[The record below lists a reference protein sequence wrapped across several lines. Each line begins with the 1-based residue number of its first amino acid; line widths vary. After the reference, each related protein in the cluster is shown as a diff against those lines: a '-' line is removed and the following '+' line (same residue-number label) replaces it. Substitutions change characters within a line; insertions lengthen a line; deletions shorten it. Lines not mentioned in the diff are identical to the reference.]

1 MTNMVKPLAYSLG
14 ILLAANATAATA
26 PTTKTTSKTTTTTK
40 TPATKAVATKTTTKS
55 TTTSTKAAK
64 QDTKKTATTKSNTTS
79 KTTEKVTKPATESTT
94 PTTATTS
101 NTGSVLVPV
110 LTAPTVANIT
120 YPSANSVQFIGTDIS
135 AQNATNIPMPALTL
149 SNISTV
155 KTVLIPQT
163 ADNSSQ
169 LDVSVLDDFI
179 TYVSPKARHYPP
191 VFASRTE
198 RYNATE
204 RLKSLTAWIETYA
217 QNPNASYDVLLRAA
231 KLNAMG
237 RNLDLGSDYAVRAGN
252 AIARAIKL
260 NDTAEANFLYGAMLA
275 EGGGFKEGAKYL
287 EKAEKMGYLEAT
299 QSLAQ
304 ADLLD
309 DKKDRAIQRLTEFKA
324 KNPDNPYIDEQL
336 RIVNSGKYY
345 IWDIPAKVAQ

>member
-1 MTNMVKPLAYSLG
+1 MTHMVKPLAYTLA
-14 ILLAANATAATA
+14 ILMATNATVAMAATA
-26 PTTKTTSKTTTTTK
+26 TAKTTAKTT
-40 TPATKAVATKTTTKS
+40 ATKTTT
-55 TTTSTKAAK
+55 A
-64 QDTKKTATTKSNTTS
+64 
-79 KTTEKVTKPATESTT
+79 KPATQTTAIKKTTVTKAKTTNKLTEKSADMVNSVKDTT
-94 PTTATTS
+94 PQMTPPSATS
-101 NTGSVLVPV
+101 NTGSVIVPV
-110 LTAPTVANIT
+110 LTAPTVANVV
-120 YPSANSVQFIGTDIS
+120 YPSTNSVQLVGTDIS
-135 AQNATNIPMPALTL
+135 AQNLANIPLPTLTL
-149 SNISTV
+149 SNISTI
-155 KTVLIPQT
+155 KTVLIPRT
-163 ADNSSQ
+163 TDNSTQ

-179 TYVSPKARHYPP
+179 TYASPMARHYPP
-191 VFASRTE
+191 VFSSRTE
-198 RYNATE
+198 RYNTTE

-217 QNPNASYDVLLRAA
+217 QNPNASYEVLLRAA

-252 AIARAIKL
+252 YIARALRL

-345 IWDIPAKVAQ
+345 IWDIPAKVVQ

>member
-1 MTNMVKPLAYSLG
+1 MTHMVKPLAYTLA
-14 ILLAANATAATA
+14 ILMATNATVAMAATA
-26 PTTKTTSKTTTTTK
+26 TAKTTTKTTTAK
-40 TPATKAVATKTTTKS
+40 PATQTT
-55 TTTSTKAAK
+55 A
-64 QDTKKTATTKSNTTS
+64 TKKTTVTKA
-79 KTTEKVTKPATESTT
+79 KTTNKSTEKSADTVNSVKDTT
-94 PTTATTS
+94 PQTTPPSATS
-101 NTGSVLVPV
+101 NTGSMIVPV
-110 LTAPTVANIT
+110 LTAPTVANVM
-120 YPSANSVQFIGTDIS
+120 YPSTNSVQLVGTDIS
-135 AQNATNIPMPALTL
+135 AQNLANIPLPTLTL

-155 KTVLIPQT
+155 KTVLIPRT
-163 ADNSSQ
+163 TDNSTQ

-179 TYVSPKARHYPP
+179 TYATPMARHYPP
-191 VFASRTE
+191 VFSSRTE
-198 RYNATE
+198 RYNTTE

-217 QNPNASYDVLLRAA
+217 QNPNASYEVLLRAA

-252 AIARAIKL
+252 YIARAVRL

-345 IWDIPAKVAQ
+345 IWDIPAKVVQ

>member
-1 MTNMVKPLAYSLG
+1 MTHMVKPLAYTLA
-14 ILLAANATAATA
+14 ILMATNATVAMAATA
-26 PTTKTTSKTTTTTK
+26 TAKTTTKTTTTK
-40 TPATKAVATKTTTKS
+40 TTTAKPATQTT
-55 TTTSTKAAK
+55 A
-64 QDTKKTATTKSNTTS
+64 TKKTTVTKA
-79 KTTEKVTKPATESTT
+79 KTTNKSTEKSADKVNSVKDTT
-94 PTTATTS
+94 PQTTPPSATS
-101 NTGSVLVPV
+101 NTGSMIVPV
-110 LTAPTVANIT
+110 LTAPTVANVM
-120 YPSANSVQFIGTDIS
+120 YPSTNSVQLVGTDIS
-135 AQNATNIPMPALTL
+135 AQNFANIPLPTLTL

-155 KTVLIPQT
+155 KTVLIPRT
-163 ADNSSQ
+163 ADNSAQ

-179 TYVSPKARHYPP
+179 TYATPMARHYPP
-191 VFASRTE
+191 VFSSRTE
-198 RYNATE
+198 RYNTTE

-217 QNPNASYDVLLRAA
+217 QNPNASYEVLLRAA

-252 AIARAIKL
+252 YIARALRL

-275 EGGGFKEGAKYL
+275 EGGGFKEGVKYL

-324 KNPDNPYIDEQL
+324 RNPDNPYIDEQL
-336 RIVNSGKYY
+336 RIIDSGKYY
-345 IWDIPAKVAQ
+345 IWDIPAKVVQ

>member
-1 MTNMVKPLAYSLG
+1 MTHMVKPLAYTLA
-14 ILLAANATAATA
+14 ILMATNTTVAMAATA
-26 PTTKTTSKTTTTTK
+26 TAKTTTKTTTTK
-40 TPATKAVATKTTTKS
+40 TTTAKPATQTT
-55 TTTSTKAAK
+55 A
-64 QDTKKTATTKSNTTS
+64 TKKTTVTKAKTTNKSTEKSADKVNSVKNTT
-79 KTTEKVTKPATESTT
+79 PQMT
-94 PTTATTS
+94 PPSATS
-101 NTGSVLVPV
+101 NTGSVIVPV
-110 LTAPTVANIT
+110 LTAPTVANVV
-120 YPSANSVQFIGTDIS
+120 YPSTNSVQLVGTDIS
-135 AQNATNIPMPALTL
+135 AQNLANIPLPTLTL

-155 KTVLIPQT
+155 KTVLIPRT
-163 ADNSSQ
+163 TDNSTQ

-179 TYVSPKARHYPP
+179 TYASPMARHYPP
-191 VFASRTE
+191 VFSSRTE
-198 RYNATE
+198 RYNTTE

-217 QNPNASYDVLLRAA
+217 QNPNASYEVLLRAA

-252 AIARAIKL
+252 YIARAVRL

-275 EGGGFKEGAKYL
+275 EGGGFKEGVKYL

-345 IWDIPAKVAQ
+345 IWDIPAKVVQ

>member
-1 MTNMVKPLAYSLG
+1 MTHMVKPLAYTLA
-14 ILLAANATAATA
+14 ILMATNTTVAMAATA
-26 PTTKTTSKTTTTTK
+26 TAKTTTKTTTTK
-40 TPATKAVATKTTTKS
+40 TTT
-55 TTTSTKAAK
+55 A
-64 QDTKKTATTKSNTTS
+64 
-79 KTTEKVTKPATESTT
+79 KPATQTTAIKKTTVTKAKTTNKSTEKSADKVNSVKDTT
-94 PTTATTS
+94 PQTTPPSATS
-101 NTGSVLVPV
+101 NTGSMIVPV
-110 LTAPTVANIT
+110 LTAPTVANVM
-120 YPSANSVQFIGTDIS
+120 YPSTNSVQLVGTDIS
-135 AQNATNIPMPALTL
+135 AQNFANIPLPTLTL

-155 KTVLIPQT
+155 KTVLIPRT
-163 ADNSSQ
+163 TDNSTQ

-179 TYVSPKARHYPP
+179 TYITPMARHYPP
-191 VFASRTE
+191 VFSSRTE

-217 QNPNASYDVLLRAA
+217 QNPNASYEVLLRAA

-252 AIARAIKL
+252 YIARAIKL

-275 EGGGFKEGAKYL
+275 EGGGFKEGTKYL

-324 KNPDNPYIDEQL
+324 RNPDNPYIDEQL
-336 RIVNSGKYY
+336 RIIDSGKYY
-345 IWDIPAKVAQ
+345 IWDIPAKVVQ

>member
-1 MTNMVKPLAYSLG
+1 MTHMVKPLAYTLA
-14 ILLAANATAATA
+14 ILMATNATVAMAATA
-26 PTTKTTSKTTTTTK
+26 TAKTTTKTTTTK
-40 TPATKAVATKTTTKS
+40 TTTAKPATQTT
-55 TTTSTKAAK
+55 A
-64 QDTKKTATTKSNTTS
+64 TKKTTVTKA
-79 KTTEKVTKPATESTT
+79 KTTNKSTEKSADTVNSVKDTT
-94 PTTATTS
+94 PQTTPPSATS
-101 NTGSVLVPV
+101 NTGSMIVPV
-110 LTAPTVANIT
+110 LTAPTVANVM
-120 YPSANSVQFIGTDIS
+120 YPSTNSVQLVGTDIS
-135 AQNATNIPMPALTL
+135 AQNLANIPLPTLTL
-149 SNISTV
+149 SNISTI
-155 KTVLIPQT
+155 KTVLVPRT
-163 ADNSSQ
+163 TDNSTQ

-179 TYVSPKARHYPP
+179 TYVTPMARHYPP
-191 VFASRTE
+191 VFSSRTE
-198 RYNATE
+198 RYNTTE
-204 RLKSLTAWIETYA
+204 RLKSLTAWIESYA
-217 QNPNASYDVLLRAA
+217 QNPNASYEVLLRAA

-252 AIARAIKL
+252 YIARAIKL

-345 IWDIPAKVAQ
+345 IWDIPAKVVQ

>member
-1 MTNMVKPLAYSLG
+1 MTHMVKPLAYTLA
-14 ILLAANATAATA
+14 ILMATNATVAMAATA
-26 PTTKTTSKTTTTTK
+26 TAKTTTKTTTTK
-40 TPATKAVATKTTTKS
+40 TTTAKPATQTT
-55 TTTSTKAAK
+55 A
-64 QDTKKTATTKSNTTS
+64 TKKTTVTKA
-79 KTTEKVTKPATESTT
+79 KTTNKSTEKSADTVNSVKDTT
-94 PTTATTS
+94 PQTTPPSATS
-101 NTGSVLVPV
+101 NTGSMIVPV
-110 LTAPTVANIT
+110 LTAPTVANVM
-120 YPSANSVQFIGTDIS
+120 YPSTNSVQLVGTDIS
-135 AQNATNIPMPALTL
+135 AQNLANIPLPTLTL
-149 SNISTV
+149 SNISTI
-155 KTVLIPQT
+155 KTVLVPRT
-163 ADNSSQ
+163 TDNSTQ

-179 TYVSPKARHYPP
+179 TYATPMARHYPP
-191 VFASRTE
+191 VFSSRTE
-198 RYNATE
+198 RYNTTE

-217 QNPNASYDVLLRAA
+217 QNPNASYEVLLRAA

-252 AIARAIKL
+252 YIARAVRL

-345 IWDIPAKVAQ
+345 IWDIPAKVVQ

>member
-1 MTNMVKPLAYSLG
+1 MTHMVKPLTYTLA
-14 ILLAANATAATA
+14 ILMATNATVAMAATA
-26 PTTKTTSKTTTTTK
+26 TAKTTTKTTTTK
-40 TPATKAVATKTTTKS
+40 TTTAKPATQTT
-55 TTTSTKAAK
+55 A
-64 QDTKKTATTKSNTTS
+64 TKKTTVAKA
-79 KTTEKVTKPATESTT
+79 KTTNKSTEKSADTVNSVKDTT
-94 PTTATTS
+94 PQTTPPSATS
-101 NTGSVLVPV
+101 NTGSMIVPV
-110 LTAPTVANIT
+110 LTAPTVANVI
-120 YPSANSVQFIGTDIS
+120 YPSTNSVQLVGTDIS
-135 AQNATNIPMPALTL
+135 AQNLANIPLPTLTL
-149 SNISTV
+149 SNISTI
-155 KTVLIPQT
+155 KTVLVPRT
-163 ADNSSQ
+163 TDNSTQ

-179 TYVSPKARHYPP
+179 TYATPMARHYPP
-191 VFASRTE
+191 VFSSRTE
-198 RYNATE
+198 RYNTTE

-217 QNPNASYDVLLRAA
+217 QNPNASYEVLLRAA

-252 AIARAIKL
+252 YIARAVRL

-324 KNPDNPYIDEQL
+324 RNPDNPYIDEQL
-336 RIVNSGKYY
+336 RIIDSGKYY
-345 IWDIPAKVAQ
+345 IWDIPAKVVQ

>member
-1 MTNMVKPLAYSLG
+1 MTHMVKPLAYTLA
-14 ILLAANATAATA
+14 ILMATNATVAMAATA
-26 PTTKTTSKTTTTTK
+26 TAKTTTKTTTTK
-40 TPATKAVATKTTTKS
+40 TTTAKPATQTT
-55 TTTSTKAAK
+55 A
-64 QDTKKTATTKSNTTS
+64 TKKTTVTKA
-79 KTTEKVTKPATESTT
+79 KTTNKSTEKSADTVNSVKDTTLQTT
-94 PTTATTS
+94 PPSDTS
-101 NTGSVLVPV
+101 NTGSMIVPV
-110 LTAPTVANIT
+110 LTAPTVANVM
-120 YPSANSVQFIGTDIS
+120 YPSTNSVQLVGTDIS
-135 AQNATNIPMPALTL
+135 AQNFANIPLPTLTL
-149 SNISTV
+149 SNISTI
-155 KTVLIPQT
+155 KTVLIPRT
-163 ADNSSQ
+163 ADNSTQ

-179 TYVSPKARHYPP
+179 TYVTPMARHYPP
-191 VFASRTE
+191 VFSSRTE

-204 RLKSLTAWIETYA
+204 RLKSLTAWIESYA
-217 QNPNASYDVLLRAA
+217 QNPNASYEVLLRAA

-252 AIARAIKL
+252 YIARAIKL

-275 EGGGFKEGAKYL
+275 EGGGFKEGTKYL

-336 RIVNSGKYY
+336 RIIDSGKYY
-345 IWDIPAKVAQ
+345 IWDIPAKVVQ

>member
-1 MTNMVKPLAYSLG
+1 MTHMVKPLAYTLA
-14 ILLAANATAATA
+14 ILMATNATVAMAATA
-26 PTTKTTSKTTTTTK
+26 TAKTTTKTTTTK
-40 TPATKAVATKTTTKS
+40 TTTAKPATQTT
-55 TTTSTKAAK
+55 A
-64 QDTKKTATTKSNTTS
+64 TKKTTVTKAKTTNKSTEKSADTVNSVKNTT
-79 KTTEKVTKPATESTT
+79 PQMT
-94 PTTATTS
+94 PPSATS
-101 NTGSVLVPV
+101 NTGSMIVPV
-110 LTAPTVANIT
+110 LTAPTVANVM
-120 YPSANSVQFIGTDIS
+120 YPSTNSVQLVGTDIS
-135 AQNATNIPMPALTL
+135 AQNFANIPLPTLTL
-149 SNISTV
+149 SNISTI
-155 KTVLIPQT
+155 KTVLVPRT
-163 ADNSSQ
+163 TDNSTQ

-179 TYVSPKARHYPP
+179 TYVTPMARHYPP
-191 VFASRTE
+191 VFSSRTE

-204 RLKSLTAWIETYA
+204 RLKSLTAWIESYA
-217 QNPNASYDVLLRAA
+217 QNPNASYEVLLRAA

-252 AIARAIKL
+252 YIARAVRL

-345 IWDIPAKVAQ
+345 IWDIPAKVVQ

>member
-1 MTNMVKPLAYSLG
+1 MTHMVKPLAYTLA
-14 ILLAANATAATA
+14 ILMATNATVAMAANATAKT
-26 PTTKTTSKTTTTTK
+26 TTKTTTTK
-40 TPATKAVATKTTTKS
+40 TTAAKPATQTT
-55 TTTSTKAAK
+55 A
-64 QDTKKTATTKSNTTS
+64 TKKTTVTKA
-79 KTTEKVTKPATESTT
+79 KTTNKSTEKSADMVNSVKDTT
-94 PTTATTS
+94 PQTTPPSATS
-101 NTGSVLVPV
+101 NTGSMIVPV
-110 LTAPTVANIT
+110 LTAPTVANVM
-120 YPSANSVQFIGTDIS
+120 YPSTNSVQLVGTDIS
-135 AQNATNIPMPALTL
+135 AQNFANIPLPTLTL

-155 KTVLIPQT
+155 KTVLIPRT
-163 ADNSSQ
+163 ADNSAQ

-179 TYVSPKARHYPP
+179 TYVTPMARHYPP
-191 VFASRTE
+191 VFSSRTE

-204 RLKSLTAWIETYA
+204 RLKSLTAWIESYA
-217 QNPNASYDVLLRAA
+217 QNPNASYEVLLRAA

-252 AIARAIKL
+252 YIARAIKL

-275 EGGGFKEGAKYL
+275 EGGGFKEGTKYL

-324 KNPDNPYIDEQL
+324 RNPDNPYIDEQL
-336 RIVNSGKYY
+336 RIIDSGKYY
-345 IWDIPAKVAQ
+345 IWDIPAKVVQ

>member
-1 MTNMVKPLAYSLG
+1 MTHMVKPLAYTLA
-14 ILLAANATAATA
+14 ILMATNATVAMAATA
-26 PTTKTTSKTTTTTK
+26 TAKTTTKTTTTK
-40 TPATKAVATKTTTKS
+40 TTTAKPATQTT
-55 TTTSTKAAK
+55 A
-64 QDTKKTATTKSNTTS
+64 TKKTTVTKA
-79 KTTEKVTKPATESTT
+79 KTTNKSTEKSADTVNSVKDTT
-94 PTTATTS
+94 PQTTPPSATS
-101 NTGSVLVPV
+101 NTGSMIVPV
-110 LTAPTVANIT
+110 LTAPTVANVI
-120 YPSANSVQFIGTDIS
+120 YPSTNSVQLVGTDIS
-135 AQNATNIPMPALTL
+135 AQNLANIPLPTLTL
-149 SNISTV
+149 SNISTI
-155 KTVLIPQT
+155 KTVLVPRT
-163 ADNSSQ
+163 TDNSTQ

-179 TYVSPKARHYPP
+179 TYASPMARHYPP
-191 VFASRTE
+191 VFSSRTE
-198 RYNATE
+198 RYNTTE
-204 RLKSLTAWIETYA
+204 RLKSLTAWIESYA
-217 QNPNASYDVLLRAA
+217 QNPNASYEVLLRAA

-252 AIARAIKL
+252 YIARALRL

-275 EGGGFKEGAKYL
+275 EGGGFKEGVKYL

-345 IWDIPAKVAQ
+345 IWDIPAKVVQ

>member
-1 MTNMVKPLAYSLG
+1 MTHMVKPLVYTLA
-14 ILLAANATAATA
+14 ILMATNATVAMAATA
-26 PTTKTTSKTTTTTK
+26 KTTTKTTTTK
-40 TPATKAVATKTTTKS
+40 TTTAKPATQTT
-55 TTTSTKAAK
+55 A
-64 QDTKKTATTKSNTTS
+64 TKKTTVTKAKTTKKS
-79 KTTEKVTKPATESTT
+79 TEKSADTVNSVKDTT
-94 PTTATTS
+94 PQTTPPSATS
-101 NTGSVLVPV
+101 NTGSMIVPV
-110 LTAPTVANIT
+110 LTAPTVANVM
-120 YPSANSVQFIGTDIS
+120 YPSTNSVQLVGTDIS
-135 AQNATNIPMPALTL
+135 AQNFANIPLPALTL

-155 KTVLIPQT
+155 KTVLIPRT
-163 ADNSSQ
+163 TDNSTQ

-179 TYVSPKARHYPP
+179 TYVTPMARHYPP
-191 VFASRTE
+191 VFSSRTE

-204 RLKSLTAWIETYA
+204 RLKSLTAWIESYA
-217 QNPNASYDVLLRAA
+217 QNPNASYEVLLRAA

-252 AIARAIKL
+252 YIARAVRL

-275 EGGGFKEGAKYL
+275 EGGGFKEGTKYL

-324 KNPDNPYIDEQL
+324 RNPDNPYIDEQL
-336 RIVNSGKYY
+336 RIIDSGKYY
-345 IWDIPAKVAQ
+345 IWDIPAKVVQ

>member
-1 MTNMVKPLAYSLG
+1 MTHMVKPLAYTLA
-14 ILLAANATAATA
+14 ILMATNATVAMAATA
-26 PTTKTTSKTTTTTK
+26 TAKTTTKTTTTK
-40 TPATKAVATKTTTKS
+40 TTTAKPATQTT
-55 TTTSTKAAK
+55 A
-64 QDTKKTATTKSNTTS
+64 TKKTTVTKA
-79 KTTEKVTKPATESTT
+79 KTTNKSTEKSADTVNSVKDTT
-94 PTTATTS
+94 PQTTPPSATS
-101 NTGSVLVPV
+101 NTGSMIVPV
-110 LTAPTVANIT
+110 LTAPTVANVI
-120 YPSANSVQFIGTDIS
+120 YPSTNSVQLVGTDIS
-135 AQNATNIPMPALTL
+135 AQNLANIPLPTLTL
-149 SNISTV
+149 SNISTI
-155 KTVLIPQT
+155 KTVLVPRT
-163 ADNSSQ
+163 TDNSTQ

-179 TYVSPKARHYPP
+179 TYASPMARHYPP
-191 VFASRTE
+191 VFSSRTE
-198 RYNATE
+198 RYNTTE

-217 QNPNASYDVLLRAA
+217 QNPNASYEVLLRAA

-252 AIARAIKL
+252 YIARAVRL

-336 RIVNSGKYY
+336 RIIDSGKYY
-345 IWDIPAKVAQ
+345 IWDIPAKVVQ

>member
-1 MTNMVKPLAYSLG
+1 MTHMVKPLAYTLA
-14 ILLAANATAATA
+14 ILMATNATVAMAATA
-26 PTTKTTSKTTTTTK
+26 TAKTTTKTTTTK
-40 TPATKAVATKTTTKS
+40 TTTAKPATQTT
-55 TTTSTKAAK
+55 A
-64 QDTKKTATTKSNTTS
+64 TKKTTVTKA
-79 KTTEKVTKPATESTT
+79 KTTNKSTEKSADTVNSVKDTT
-94 PTTATTS
+94 PQTTPPSATS
-101 NTGSVLVPV
+101 NTGSMIVPV
-110 LTAPTVANIT
+110 LTAPTVANVI
-120 YPSANSVQFIGTDIS
+120 YPSTNSVQLVGTDIS
-135 AQNATNIPMPALTL
+135 AQNFANIPLPTLTL

-155 KTVLIPQT
+155 KTVLIPRT
-163 ADNSSQ
+163 TDNSTQ

-179 TYVSPKARHYPP
+179 TYVTPMARHYPP
-191 VFASRTE
+191 VFSSRTE

-217 QNPNASYDVLLRAA
+217 QNPNASYEVLLRAA

-252 AIARAIKL
+252 YIARAVRL

-345 IWDIPAKVAQ
+345 IWDIPAKVVQ

>member
-1 MTNMVKPLAYSLG
+1 MTHMVKPLAYTLA
-14 ILLAANATAATA
+14 ILMATNATVAMAATA
-26 PTTKTTSKTTTTTK
+26 TAKTTTKTTTTK
-40 TPATKAVATKTTTKS
+40 TTTAKPATQTT
-55 TTTSTKAAK
+55 A
-64 QDTKKTATTKSNTTS
+64 TKKTTVTKA
-79 KTTEKVTKPATESTT
+79 KTTNKSTEKSADMVNSVKDTT
-94 PTTATTS
+94 PQTTPPSATS
-101 NTGSVLVPV
+101 NTGSMIVPV
-110 LTAPTVANIT
+110 LTAPTVANVM
-120 YPSANSVQFIGTDIS
+120 YPSTNSVQLVGTDIS
-135 AQNATNIPMPALTL
+135 AQNLANIPLPTLTL
-149 SNISTV
+149 SNISTI
-155 KTVLIPQT
+155 KTVLVPRT
-163 ADNSSQ
+163 TDNSTQ

-179 TYVSPKARHYPP
+179 TYATPMARHYPP
-191 VFASRTE
+191 VFSSRTE
-198 RYNATE
+198 RYNTTE

-217 QNPNASYDVLLRAA
+217 QNPNASYEVLLRAA

-252 AIARAIKL
+252 YIARAIKL

-275 EGGGFKEGAKYL
+275 EGGGFKEGTKYL

-345 IWDIPAKVAQ
+345 IWDIPAKVVQ

>member
-1 MTNMVKPLAYSLG
+1 MTHMVKPLAYTLA
-14 ILLAANATAATA
+14 ILMATNATVAMAATA
-26 PTTKTTSKTTTTTK
+26 TAKTTTKTTTTK
-40 TPATKAVATKTTTKS
+40 TTTAKPATQTT
-55 TTTSTKAAK
+55 A
-64 QDTKKTATTKSNTTS
+64 TKKTTVTKA
-79 KTTEKVTKPATESTT
+79 KTTNKSTEKSADMVNSVKDTT
-94 PTTATTS
+94 PQTTPPSATS
-101 NTGSVLVPV
+101 NTGSMIVPV
-110 LTAPTVANIT
+110 LTAPTVANVM
-120 YPSANSVQFIGTDIS
+120 YPSTNSVQLVGTDIS
-135 AQNATNIPMPALTL
+135 AQNLANIPLPTLTL
-149 SNISTV
+149 SNISTI
-155 KTVLIPQT
+155 KTVLVPRT
-163 ADNSSQ
+163 TDNSTQ

-179 TYVSPKARHYPP
+179 TYVTPMARHYPP
-191 VFASRTE
+191 VFSSRTE
-198 RYNATE
+198 RYNTTE

-217 QNPNASYDVLLRAA
+217 QNPNASYEVLLRAA

-252 AIARAIKL
+252 YIARAVRL

-345 IWDIPAKVAQ
+345 IWDIPAKVVQ

>member
-1 MTNMVKPLAYSLG
+1 MTHMVKPLAYTLA
-14 ILLAANATAATA
+14 ILMATNATVAMAATA
-26 PTTKTTSKTTTTTK
+26 TAKTTTKTTTTK
-40 TPATKAVATKTTTKS
+40 TTTAKPATQTT
-55 TTTSTKAAK
+55 A
-64 QDTKKTATTKSNTTS
+64 TKKTTVTKA
-79 KTTEKVTKPATESTT
+79 KTTNKSTEKSADMVNSVKDTT
-94 PTTATTS
+94 PQTTTPSATS
-101 NTGSVLVPV
+101 NTGSMIVPV
-110 LTAPTVANIT
+110 LTAPTVANVM
-120 YPSANSVQFIGTDIS
+120 YPSTNSVQLVGTDIS
-135 AQNATNIPMPALTL
+135 AQNFANIPLPTLTL
-149 SNISTV
+149 SNISTI
-155 KTVLIPQT
+155 KTVLVPRT
-163 ADNSSQ
+163 TDNITQ

-179 TYVSPKARHYPP
+179 TYATPMARHYPP
-191 VFASRTE
+191 VFSSRTE
-198 RYNATE
+198 RYNTTE
-204 RLKSLTAWIETYA
+204 RLKSLTAWIESYA
-217 QNPNASYDVLLRAA
+217 QNPNASYEVLLRAA

-252 AIARAIKL
+252 YIARAVRL

-345 IWDIPAKVAQ
+345 IWDIPAKVVQ

>member
-1 MTNMVKPLAYSLG
+1 MTHMVKPLAYTLA
-14 ILLAANATAATA
+14 ILMATNATVAMAATA
-26 PTTKTTSKTTTTTK
+26 KTTTKTTTTK
-40 TPATKAVATKTTTKS
+40 TTTAKPATQTT
-55 TTTSTKAAK
+55 A
-64 QDTKKTATTKSNTTS
+64 TKKTTVAKA
-79 KTTEKVTKPATESTT
+79 KTTNKSTEKSADTVNSVKDTT
-94 PTTATTS
+94 PQTTPPSATS
-101 NTGSVLVPV
+101 NTGSMIVPV
-110 LTAPTVANIT
+110 LTAPTVANVM
-120 YPSANSVQFIGTDIS
+120 YPSTNSVQLVGTDIS
-135 AQNATNIPMPALTL
+135 AQNFANIPLPTLTL

-155 KTVLIPQT
+155 KTVLIPRT
-163 ADNSSQ
+163 TDNSTQ

-179 TYVSPKARHYPP
+179 TYATPMARHYPP
-191 VFASRTE
+191 VFSSRTE
-198 RYNATE
+198 RYNTTE
-204 RLKSLTAWIETYA
+204 RLKSLTAWIESYA
-217 QNPNASYDVLLRAA
+217 QNPNASYEVLLRAA

-252 AIARAIKL
+252 YIARAIKL

-275 EGGGFKEGAKYL
+275 EGGGFKEGTKYL

-336 RIVNSGKYY
+336 RIIDSGKYY
-345 IWDIPAKVAQ
+345 IWDIPAKVVQ

>member
-1 MTNMVKPLAYSLG
+1 MTHMVKPLAYTLA
-14 ILLAANATAATA
+14 ILMATNATVAMAATA
-26 PTTKTTSKTTTTTK
+26 TAKTTTKTTTTK
-40 TPATKAVATKTTTKS
+40 TTTAKPATQTT
-55 TTTSTKAAK
+55 A
-64 QDTKKTATTKSNTTS
+64 TKKTTVTKAKTTNKSTEKSADRVSNSVKNTTPQ
-79 KTTEKVTKPATESTT
+79 TTT
-94 PTTATTS
+94 PSATS
-101 NTGSVLVPV
+101 NTGSVIVPV
-110 LTAPTVANIT
+110 LTAPTVANVV
-120 YPSANSVQFIGTDIS
+120 YPSTNSVQLVGTDIS
-135 AQNATNIPMPALTL
+135 AQNLANIPLPTLTL
-149 SNISTV
+149 SNISTI
-155 KTVLIPQT
+155 KTVLVPRT
-163 ADNSSQ
+163 TDNRQ

-179 TYVSPKARHYPP
+179 TYASPMARHYPP
-191 VFASRTE
+191 VFSSRTE
-198 RYNATE
+198 RYNTTE

-217 QNPNASYDVLLRAA
+217 QNPNASYEVLLRAA

-252 AIARAIKL
+252 YIARAVRL

-345 IWDIPAKVAQ
+345 IWDIPAKVVQ

>member
-1 MTNMVKPLAYSLG
+1 MTHMVKPLAYTLA
-14 ILLAANATAATA
+14 ILMATNATVAMAATA
-26 PTTKTTSKTTTTTK
+26 TAKTTTKTTTTK
-40 TPATKAVATKTTTKS
+40 TTTAKPATQTT
-55 TTTSTKAAK
+55 A
-64 QDTKKTATTKSNTTS
+64 TKKTTVTKA
-79 KTTEKVTKPATESTT
+79 KTTNKSTEKSADKVNSVKDTT
-94 PTTATTS
+94 PQTTPPSATS
-101 NTGSVLVPV
+101 NTGSVIVPV
-110 LTAPTVANIT
+110 LTAPTVANVM
-120 YPSANSVQFIGTDIS
+120 YPSTNSVQLVGTDIS
-135 AQNATNIPMPALTL
+135 AQNLANIPLPTLTL
-149 SNISTV
+149 SNISTI
-155 KTVLIPQT
+155 KTVLVPRT
-163 ADNSSQ
+163 TDNSTQ

-179 TYVSPKARHYPP
+179 TYASPMARHYPP
-191 VFASRTE
+191 VFSSRTE
-198 RYNATE
+198 RYNTTE

-217 QNPNASYDVLLRAA
+217 QNPNASYEVLLRAA

-252 AIARAIKL
+252 YIARAVRL

-345 IWDIPAKVAQ
+345 IWDIPAKVVQ

>member
-1 MTNMVKPLAYSLG
+1 MTHMVKPLAYTLA
-14 ILLAANATAATA
+14 ILMATNATVAMAATA
-26 PTTKTTSKTTTTTK
+26 TAKTTTKTTTTK
-40 TPATKAVATKTTTKS
+40 TTTAKPATQTT
-55 TTTSTKAAK
+55 A
-64 QDTKKTATTKSNTTS
+64 TKKTTVTKA
-79 KTTEKVTKPATESTT
+79 KTTNKSTEKSADMVNSVKDTT
-94 PTTATTS
+94 PQTTPPSATS
-101 NTGSVLVPV
+101 NTGSMIVPV
-110 LTAPTVANIT
+110 LTAPTVANVM
-120 YPSANSVQFIGTDIS
+120 YPSTNSVQLVGTDIS
-135 AQNATNIPMPALTL
+135 AQNLPNIPLPTLTL

-155 KTVLIPQT
+155 KTVLIPRT
-163 ADNSSQ
+163 TDNSTQ

-179 TYVSPKARHYPP
+179 TYVAPMARHYPP
-191 VFASRTE
+191 VFSSRTE

-204 RLKSLTAWIETYA
+204 RLKSLTAWIESYA
-217 QNPNASYDVLLRAA
+217 QNPNASYEVLLRAA

-252 AIARAIKL
+252 YIARAIKL

-275 EGGGFKEGAKYL
+275 EGGGFKEGTKYL

-324 KNPDNPYIDEQL
+324 RNPDNPYIDEQL
-336 RIVNSGKYY
+336 RIIDSGKYY
-345 IWDIPAKVAQ
+345 IWDIPAKVVQ

>member
-1 MTNMVKPLAYSLG
+1 MTHMVKPLAYTLA
-14 ILLAANATAATA
+14 ILMATNATVAMAATA
-26 PTTKTTSKTTTTTK
+26 TAKTTTKTTTTK
-40 TPATKAVATKTTTKS
+40 TTTAKPATQTT
-55 TTTSTKAAK
+55 A
-64 QDTKKTATTKSNTTS
+64 TKKTTVTKA
-79 KTTEKVTKPATESTT
+79 KTTNKSTEKSADKVNSVKDTT
-94 PTTATTS
+94 PQTTPPSATS
-101 NTGSVLVPV
+101 NTGSVIVPV
-110 LTAPTVANIT
+110 LTAPTVANVM
-120 YPSANSVQFIGTDIS
+120 YPSTNSVQLVGTDIS
-135 AQNATNIPMPALTL
+135 AQNLANIPLPTLTL

-155 KTVLIPQT
+155 KTVLIPRT
-163 ADNSSQ
+163 TDNSTQ

-179 TYVSPKARHYPP
+179 TYATPMARHYPP
-191 VFASRTE
+191 VFSSRTE
-198 RYNATE
+198 RYNTTE

-217 QNPNASYDVLLRAA
+217 QNPNASYEVLLRAA

-252 AIARAIKL
+252 YIARAVRL

-345 IWDIPAKVAQ
+345 IWDIPAKVVQ

>member
-1 MTNMVKPLAYSLG
+1 MTHMVKPLTYTLA
-14 ILLAANATAATA
+14 ILMATNATVAMAATA
-26 PTTKTTSKTTTTTK
+26 TAKTTTKTTTTK
-40 TPATKAVATKTTTKS
+40 TTTAKPATQTT
-55 TTTSTKAAK
+55 A
-64 QDTKKTATTKSNTTS
+64 TKKTTVTKA
-79 KTTEKVTKPATESTT
+79 KTTNKSTEKSADTVNSVKDTT
-94 PTTATTS
+94 PQTTPPSATS
-101 NTGSVLVPV
+101 NTGSMIVPV
-110 LTAPTVANIT
+110 LTAPTVANVI
-120 YPSANSVQFIGTDIS
+120 YPSTNSVQLVGTDIS
-135 AQNATNIPMPALTL
+135 AQNLANIPLPTLTL

-155 KTVLIPQT
+155 KTVLIPRT
-163 ADNSSQ
+163 TDNSTQ

-179 TYVSPKARHYPP
+179 TYASPMARHYPP
-191 VFASRTE
+191 VFSSRTE
-198 RYNATE
+198 RYNTTE
-204 RLKSLTAWIETYA
+204 RLKSLTAWIESYA
-217 QNPNASYDVLLRAA
+217 QNPNASYEVLLRAA

-252 AIARAIKL
+252 YIARALRL

-345 IWDIPAKVAQ
+345 IWDIPAKVVQ

>member
-1 MTNMVKPLAYSLG
+1 MTHMVKPLAYTLA
-14 ILLAANATAATA
+14 ILMATNATVAMAATA
-26 PTTKTTSKTTTTTK
+26 TAKTTTKTTTTK
-40 TPATKAVATKTTTKS
+40 TT
-55 TTTSTKAAK
+55 AA
-64 QDTKKTATTKSNTTS
+64 
-79 KTTEKVTKPATESTT
+79 KPATQTTAAKKTTVTKAKPTNKSTEKSADTVNSVKDTT
-94 PTTATTS
+94 PQTTPPSATS
-101 NTGSVLVPV
+101 NTGSMIVPV
-110 LTAPTVANIT
+110 LTAPTVANVI
-120 YPSANSVQFIGTDIS
+120 YPSTNSVQLVGTDIS
-135 AQNATNIPMPALTL
+135 AQNLANIPLPTLTL
-149 SNISTV
+149 SNISTI
-155 KTVLIPQT
+155 KTVLVPRT
-163 ADNSSQ
+163 TDNSTQ

-179 TYVSPKARHYPP
+179 TYATPMARHYPP
-191 VFASRTE
+191 VFSSRTE
-198 RYNATE
+198 RYNTTE

-217 QNPNASYDVLLRAA
+217 QNPNASYEVLLRAA

-252 AIARAIKL
+252 YIARALRL

-345 IWDIPAKVAQ
+345 IWDIPAKVVQ

>member
-1 MTNMVKPLAYSLG
+1 MTHMVKPLAYTLA
-14 ILLAANATAATA
+14 ILMATNATVAMAATA
-26 PTTKTTSKTTTTTK
+26 TAKTTTKTTTTK
-40 TPATKAVATKTTTKS
+40 TTTAKPATQTT
-55 TTTSTKAAK
+55 A
-64 QDTKKTATTKSNTTS
+64 TKKTTVTKA
-79 KTTEKVTKPATESTT
+79 KTTNKSTEKSADTVNSVKDTT
-94 PTTATTS
+94 PQTTPPSATS
-101 NTGSVLVPV
+101 NTGSMIVPV
-110 LTAPTVANIT
+110 LTAPTVANVI
-120 YPSANSVQFIGTDIS
+120 YPSTNSVQLVGTDIS
-135 AQNATNIPMPALTL
+135 AQNLANIPLPTLTL
-149 SNISTV
+149 SNISTI
-155 KTVLIPQT
+155 KTVLVPRT
-163 ADNSSQ
+163 TDNSTQ

-179 TYVSPKARHYPP
+179 TYASPMARHYPP
-191 VFASRTE
+191 VFSSRTE
-198 RYNATE
+198 RYNTTE

-217 QNPNASYDVLLRAA
+217 QNPNASYEVLLRAA

-252 AIARAIKL
+252 YIARAIKL

-345 IWDIPAKVAQ
+345 IWDIPAKVVQ

>member
-1 MTNMVKPLAYSLG
+1 MTHMVKPLTYTLA
-14 ILLAANATAATA
+14 ILMATNATVAMAATA
-26 PTTKTTSKTTTTTK
+26 TAKTATKTTTTK
-40 TPATKAVATKTTTKS
+40 TTT
-55 TTTSTKAAK
+55 A
-64 QDTKKTATTKSNTTS
+64 
-79 KTTEKVTKPATESTT
+79 KPATQTTAIKKTTVTKAKTTNKSTEKSADTVNSVKDTT
-94 PTTATTS
+94 PQTTPPSATS
-101 NTGSVLVPV
+101 NTGSMIVPV
-110 LTAPTVANIT
+110 LTAPTVANVM
-120 YPSANSVQFIGTDIS
+120 YPSTNSVQLVGTDIS
-135 AQNATNIPMPALTL
+135 AQNFANIPLPALTL

-155 KTVLIPQT
+155 KTVLIPRT
-163 ADNSSQ
+163 ADNSAQ

-179 TYVSPKARHYPP
+179 TYATPMARHYPP
-191 VFASRTE
+191 VFSSRTE
-198 RYNATE
+198 RYNTTE
-204 RLKSLTAWIETYA
+204 RLKSLTAWIESYA
-217 QNPNASYDVLLRAA
+217 QNPNASYEVLLRAA

-252 AIARAIKL
+252 YIARAVRL

-345 IWDIPAKVAQ
+345 IWDIPAKVVQ

>member
-1 MTNMVKPLAYSLG
+1 MTHMVKPLAYTLA
-14 ILLAANATAATA
+14 ILMATNATVAMAATA
-26 PTTKTTSKTTTTTK
+26 TAKTTTKTTTTK
-40 TPATKAVATKTTTKS
+40 TTTAKPATQTT
-55 TTTSTKAAK
+55 A
-64 QDTKKTATTKSNTTS
+64 TKKTTVAKA
-79 KTTEKVTKPATESTT
+79 KTTNKSTEKSADKVNSVKDTT
-94 PTTATTS
+94 PQTTPPSATS
-101 NTGSVLVPV
+101 NTGSMIVPV
-110 LTAPTVANIT
+110 LTAPTVANVM
-120 YPSANSVQFIGTDIS
+120 YPSTNSVQLVGTDIS
-135 AQNATNIPMPALTL
+135 AQNFANIPLPTLTL

-155 KTVLIPQT
+155 KTVLIPRT
-163 ADNSSQ
+163 TDNSTQ

-179 TYVSPKARHYPP
+179 TYVTPMARHYPP
-191 VFASRTE
+191 VFSSRTE
-198 RYNATE
+198 RYNTTE

-217 QNPNASYDVLLRAA
+217 QNPNASYEVLLRAA

-252 AIARAIKL
+252 YIARAIKL

-275 EGGGFKEGAKYL
+275 EGGGFKEGTKYL

-345 IWDIPAKVAQ
+345 IWDIPAKVVQ

>member
-1 MTNMVKPLAYSLG
+1 MTHMVKPLAYTLA
-14 ILLAANATAATA
+14 ILMATNATVAMAATA
-26 PTTKTTSKTTTTTK
+26 TAKTTTKTTTTK
-40 TPATKAVATKTTTKS
+40 TTT
-55 TTTSTKAAK
+55 A
-64 QDTKKTATTKSNTTS
+64 
-79 KTTEKVTKPATESTT
+79 KPATQTTAIKKTTVTKAKTTNKSTEKSADTVNSVKDTT
-94 PTTATTS
+94 PQTTPPSATS
-101 NTGSVLVPV
+101 NTGSMIVPV
-110 LTAPTVANIT
+110 LTAPTVANVI
-120 YPSANSVQFIGTDIS
+120 YPSTNSVQLVGTDIS
-135 AQNATNIPMPALTL
+135 AQNLANIPLPTLTL
-149 SNISTV
+149 SNISTI
-155 KTVLIPQT
+155 KTVLVPRT
-163 ADNSSQ
+163 TDNSTQ

-179 TYVSPKARHYPP
+179 TYASPMARHYPP
-191 VFASRTE
+191 VFSSRTE
-198 RYNATE
+198 RYNTTE

-217 QNPNASYDVLLRAA
+217 QNPNASYEVLLRAA

-252 AIARAIKL
+252 YIARAVRL

-345 IWDIPAKVAQ
+345 IWDIPAKVVQ

>member
-1 MTNMVKPLAYSLG
+1 MTHMVKPLAYTLA
-14 ILLAANATAATA
+14 ILMATNATVAMAATA
-26 PTTKTTSKTTTTTK
+26 TAKTTTKTTTTK
-40 TPATKAVATKTTTKS
+40 TTTAKPATQTT
-55 TTTSTKAAK
+55 A
-64 QDTKKTATTKSNTTS
+64 TKKTTVTKA
-79 KTTEKVTKPATESTT
+79 KTTNKSTEKSADTVNSVKDTT
-94 PTTATTS
+94 PQTTPPSATS
-101 NTGSVLVPV
+101 NTGSMIVPV
-110 LTAPTVANIT
+110 LTAPTVANVM
-120 YPSANSVQFIGTDIS
+120 YPSTNSVQLVGTDIS
-135 AQNATNIPMPALTL
+135 AQNFANIPLPTLTL

-155 KTVLIPQT
+155 KTVLIPRT
-163 ADNSSQ
+163 TDNSTQ

-179 TYVSPKARHYPP
+179 TYVTPMARHYPP
-191 VFASRTE
+191 VFSSRTE

-204 RLKSLTAWIETYA
+204 RLKSLTAWIESYA
-217 QNPNASYDVLLRAA
+217 QNPNASYEVLLRAA

-252 AIARAIKL
+252 YIARAIKL

-275 EGGGFKEGAKYL
+275 EGGGFKEGTKYL

-324 KNPDNPYIDEQL
+324 RNPDNPYIDEQL
-336 RIVNSGKYY
+336 RIIDSGKYY
-345 IWDIPAKVAQ
+345 IWDIPAKVVQ

>member
-1 MTNMVKPLAYSLG
+1 MTHMVKPLAYTLA
-14 ILLAANATAATA
+14 ILMATNATVAMAATA
-26 PTTKTTSKTTTTTK
+26 TAKTTTKTTTTK
-40 TPATKAVATKTTTKS
+40 TTTAKPATQTT
-55 TTTSTKAAK
+55 A
-64 QDTKKTATTKSNTTS
+64 TKKTTVAKAKPTNKS
-79 KTTEKVTKPATESTT
+79 TEKSADTVNSVKDTT
-94 PTTATTS
+94 PQTTPPSATS
-101 NTGSVLVPV
+101 NTGSVIVPV
-110 LTAPTVANIT
+110 LTAPTVANVI
-120 YPSANSVQFIGTDIS
+120 YPTTNSVQLVGTDIS
-135 AQNATNIPMPALTL
+135 AQNLANIPLPTLTL
-149 SNISTV
+149 SNISTI
-155 KTVLIPQT
+155 KTVVVPRT
-163 ADNSSQ
+163 TDNSTQ

-179 TYVSPKARHYPP
+179 TYATPMARHYPP
-191 VFASRTE
+191 VFSSRTE
-198 RYNATE
+198 RYNTTE

-217 QNPNASYDVLLRAA
+217 QNPNASYEVLLRAA

-252 AIARAIKL
+252 YIARAVRL

-345 IWDIPAKVAQ
+345 IWDIPAKVVQ

>member
-1 MTNMVKPLAYSLG
+1 MTHMVKPLAYTLA
-14 ILLAANATAATA
+14 ILMATNATVAMAATA
-26 PTTKTTSKTTTTTK
+26 TAKTTTKTTTTK
-40 TPATKAVATKTTTKS
+40 TTTAKPATQTT
-55 TTTSTKAAK
+55 A
-64 QDTKKTATTKSNTTS
+64 TKKTTVTKA
-79 KTTEKVTKPATESTT
+79 KTTNKSTEKSADMVNSVKDTT
-94 PTTATTS
+94 PQTTPPSATS
-101 NTGSVLVPV
+101 NTGSMIVPV
-110 LTAPTVANIT
+110 LTAPTVANVM
-120 YPSANSVQFIGTDIS
+120 YPSTNSVQLVGTDIS
-135 AQNATNIPMPALTL
+135 AQNFANIPLPTLTL

-155 KTVLIPQT
+155 KTVLIPRT
-163 ADNSSQ
+163 ADNSAQ

-179 TYVSPKARHYPP
+179 TYATPMARHYPP
-191 VFASRTE
+191 VFSSRTE
-198 RYNATE
+198 RYNTTE

-217 QNPNASYDVLLRAA
+217 QNPNASYEVLLRAA

-252 AIARAIKL
+252 YIARAVRL

-345 IWDIPAKVAQ
+345 IWDIPAKVVQ

>member
-1 MTNMVKPLAYSLG
+1 MTHMVKPLAYTLA
-14 ILLAANATAATA
+14 ILMATNATVAMAATA
-26 PTTKTTSKTTTTTK
+26 TAKTTTKTTTTK
-40 TPATKAVATKTTTKS
+40 TTT
-55 TTTSTKAAK
+55 A
-64 QDTKKTATTKSNTTS
+64 
-79 KTTEKVTKPATESTT
+79 KPATQTTAIKKTTVAKAKTTNKSTEKSADKVNSVKDTT
-94 PTTATTS
+94 PQTTPPSATS
-101 NTGSVLVPV
+101 NTGSMIVPV
-110 LTAPTVANIT
+110 LTAPTVANVM
-120 YPSANSVQFIGTDIS
+120 YPSTNSVQLVGTDIS
-135 AQNATNIPMPALTL
+135 AQNFANIPLPTLTL

-155 KTVLIPQT
+155 KTVLIPRT
-163 ADNSSQ
+163 TDNSTQ

-179 TYVSPKARHYPP
+179 TYVTPMARHYPP
-191 VFASRTE
+191 VFSSRTE

-204 RLKSLTAWIETYA
+204 RLKSLTAWIESYA
-217 QNPNASYDVLLRAA
+217 QNPNASYEVLLRAA

-252 AIARAIKL
+252 YIARAIKL

-275 EGGGFKEGAKYL
+275 EGGGFKEGTKYL

-345 IWDIPAKVAQ
+345 IWDIPAKVVQ

>member
-1 MTNMVKPLAYSLG
+1 MTHMVKPLAYTLA
-14 ILLAANATAATA
+14 ILMATNATVAMAATA
-26 PTTKTTSKTTTTTK
+26 TAKTTTKTTTTK
-40 TPATKAVATKTTTKS
+40 TTTAKPATQTT
-55 TTTSTKAAK
+55 A
-64 QDTKKTATTKSNTTS
+64 TKKTTVTKA
-79 KTTEKVTKPATESTT
+79 KTTNKSTEKSADTVNSVKDTT
-94 PTTATTS
+94 PQTTPPSATS
-101 NTGSVLVPV
+101 NTGSMIVPV
-110 LTAPTVANIT
+110 LTAPTVANVM
-120 YPSANSVQFIGTDIS
+120 YPSTNSVQLVGTDIS
-135 AQNATNIPMPALTL
+135 AQNFANIPLPTLTL
-149 SNISTV
+149 SNISTI
-155 KTVLIPQT
+155 KTVLVPRT
-163 ADNSSQ
+163 ADNSTQ

-179 TYVSPKARHYPP
+179 TYVTPMARHYPP
-191 VFASRTE
+191 VFSSRTE
-198 RYNATE
+198 RYNTTE

-217 QNPNASYDVLLRAA
+217 QNPNASYEVLLRAA

-252 AIARAIKL
+252 YIARAVRL

-345 IWDIPAKVAQ
+345 IWDIPAKVVQ

>member
-1 MTNMVKPLAYSLG
+1 MTHMVKPLAYTLA
-14 ILLAANATAATA
+14 ILMATNATVAMAATA
-26 PTTKTTSKTTTTTK
+26 TPKTTTKTTTTK
-40 TPATKAVATKTTTKS
+40 TTVAKPATQTT
-55 TTTSTKAAK
+55 A
-64 QDTKKTATTKSNTTS
+64 TKKTTVTKA
-79 KTTEKVTKPATESTT
+79 KTTNKSTEKSADKVNSVKDTTLQTT
-94 PTTATTS
+94 PPSATS
-101 NTGSVLVPV
+101 NTGSVIVPV
-110 LTAPTVANIT
+110 LTAPTVANVM
-120 YPSANSVQFIGTDIS
+120 YPSTNSVQLVGTDIS
-135 AQNATNIPMPALTL
+135 AQNFANIPLPTLTL

-155 KTVLIPQT
+155 KTVLIPRT
-163 ADNSSQ
+163 ADNSAQ

-179 TYVSPKARHYPP
+179 TYVTPMARHYPP
-191 VFASRTE
+191 VFSSRTE

-204 RLKSLTAWIETYA
+204 RLKSLTAWIESYA
-217 QNPNASYDVLLRAA
+217 QNPNASYEVLLRAA

-252 AIARAIKL
+252 YIARAVRL

-345 IWDIPAKVAQ
+345 IWDIPAKVVQ